1 MSGNKTNR
9 PAPAR
14 VVAINP
20 VGLPSSRAAVS
31 RTSASLPPGPAA
43 KLRAYGAPLAGA
55 SRFMR
60 PSSCPSSTSGAATPL
75 VDDADTGVQDLPS
88 PFEPESLGAPHV
100 GDPIEGVGADAG
112 AVPPLILW
120 EQPPYP
126 KTDFIDQRPR
136 WVVDVEDVP
145 TVEEYAEL
153 ASYLGYML
161 DGFSEMCRTPGV
173 TTSGVWQARLPM
185 PAAVL
190 PDTVLDVNITA
201 ALATLRFDTE
211 HPVSRELVSRYAAKL
226 QAQVRKSLDGAMDV
240 EVMLW

>member
-1 MSGNKTNR
+1 MSGNRSNR
-9 PAPAR
+9 PDPAR
-14 VVAINP
+14 VRAVNP
-20 VGLPSSRAAVS
+20 VVLPAGRAAVS
-31 RTSASLPPGPAA
+31 GTSASSAPGSGT
-43 KLRAYGAPLAGA
+43 KVRAYGAPLAGA

-60 PSSCPSSTSGAATPL
+60 PASRQPATGGVGTPH
-75 VDDADTGVQDLPS
+75 VDDADAGTQVLPEL
-88 PFEPESLGAPHV
+88 FLPESPGAPH
-100 GDPIEGVGADAG
+100 GGPAIERAPADAG
-112 AVPPLILW
+112 EAPPLILW

-126 KTDFIDQRPR
+126 KTEFIDQRPR

-190 PDTVLDVNITA
+190 PDTVLDVHITA